1 MRGRFNDQIV
11 DIAAVEFDSQLGLQP
26 PVVHNFAARK
36 EIHEPTPPSPHLR
49 STSQV
54 KTVRLKLMLR
64 SDLPALIHSFM
75 DRDHCTK
82 NEPRI

>member
-36 EIHEPTPPSPHLR
+36 EIHEPTPRARVYGRHRR
-49 STSQV
+49 SRQ
-54 KTVRLKLMLR
+54 
-64 SDLPALIHSFM
+64 
-75 DRDHCTK
+75 
-82 NEPRI
+82 